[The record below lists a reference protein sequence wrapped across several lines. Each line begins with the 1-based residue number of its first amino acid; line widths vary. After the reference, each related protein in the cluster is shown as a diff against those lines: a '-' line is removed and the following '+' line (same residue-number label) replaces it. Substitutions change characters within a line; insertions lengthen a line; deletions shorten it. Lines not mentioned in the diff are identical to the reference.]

1 MSTTSHTRTA
11 RMTGISF
18 HNVRAEDITAQVNIF
33 STFCTVDI
41 SISGQNIT
49 LFTKDRFEAYA
60 ILRNITNYDV
70 RPTNE
75 VDITDIYQDE
85 EPF

>member
-1 MSTTSHTRTA
+1 MNTTSHTRTA
-11 RMTGISF
+11 RMTGIDF
-18 HNVRAEDITAQVNIF
+18 HDVYAEHVTTEVNIF
-33 STFCTVDI
+33 SDFCTVRI
-41 SISGQNIT
+41 NISGQNIT

-70 RPTNE
+70 RPTDE